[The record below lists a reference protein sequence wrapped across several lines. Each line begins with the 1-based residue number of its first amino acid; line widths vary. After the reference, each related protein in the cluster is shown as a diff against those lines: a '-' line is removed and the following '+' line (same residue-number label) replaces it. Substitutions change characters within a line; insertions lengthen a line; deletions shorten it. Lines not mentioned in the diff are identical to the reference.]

1 MQVHSFQ
8 ETNPMTQANGAK
20 IEIQNVTFSYGDDQD
35 PVLTDVSLRIPANQI
50 TVLFGPGMGGKST
63 LLRLL
68 NRLNDLLEGNRMSG
82 RILLDGQDIYAPDV
96 NVTDLRRRVG
106 MVFAVPIPL
115 PDTVWG
121 NVAYGPRLMGV
132 QQQSRL
138 DEIVEKS
145 LRAAALWREMRDRLH
160 DPAAALSGGQQ
171 QRLCLARTLAL
182 EPEVILLDNP
192 TSGLDPL
199 STVQVEETLRQM
211 KENYT
216 IVLVP
221 HSVQQGA
228 RMADWAAFILNGE
241 MVETGPKERIF
252 TRPEQPRTEAY
263 ITGRFG

>member
-1 MQVHSFQ
+1 VSR
-8 ETNPMTQANGAK
+8 TNRIK
-20 IEIQNVTFSYGDDQD
+20 IEIQKLTFSYSDSRE
-35 PVLTDVSLRIPANQI
+35 PVLKNVNLQIHANEI

-68 NRLNDLLEGNRMSG
+68 NRLSDLVEGNRMEG
-82 RILLDGQDIYAPDV
+82 RILLDGQDIYAPGLDV
-96 NVTDLRRRVG
+96 IELRRRVG

-121 NVAYGPRLMGV
+121 NVAYGPKLMGIRKKS
-132 QQQSRL
+132 QL

-145 LRAAALWREMRDRLH
+145 LRAAAFWEESEDRLNE
-160 DPAAALSGGQQ
+160 PAAALSGGQQ

-182 EPEVILLDNP
+182 KPEVILLDNP

-199 STVQVEETLRQM
+199 STAKVEDTLQRM
-211 KENYT
+211 KRDYT

-221 HSVQQGA
+221 HSVQQAA
-228 RMADWAAFILNGE
+228 RAADRAAFLLNGE
-241 MVETGPKERIF
+241 LVEVGSADQIF
-252 TRPEQPRTEAY
+252 TRPQNQRTEAY